1 MKQFVGKVKTKKV
14 PFMDD
19 EVEIKVLTVGDI
31 RAIEAKTKELSAE
44 AGEDGDVD
52 QLEILRF
59 VLRLAVVGA
68 EEMADEDFDTFPVGE
83 LSSLSEEI
91 IGTTPSAGNE

>member
-1 MKQFVGKVKTKKV
+1 MKQFVGKLLTREV

-19 EVEIKVLTVGDI
+19 KVDIKVLTVGDI
-31 RAIEAKTKELSAE
+31 RQIEAKTKEVQKK
-44 AGEDGDVD
+44 AGKAGDLD

-68 EEMADEDFDTFPVGE
+68 EDMSDEDFDGFPVTE
-83 LSSLSEEI
+83 LTNLSEAI
-91 IGTTPSAGNE
+91 VGTAPAGNA